1 MEEQQSKTERKGYT
15 KPAIIMETN
24 LEIVA
29 GTIIVPRPGADGL
42 LDPNQTF
49 FP

>member
-1 MEEQQSKTERKGYT
+1 MDDAQKKPDRKLYSK
-15 KPAIIMETN
+15 PCIIMETT

-29 GTIIVPRPGADGL
+29 GTPVTRPGSDGL